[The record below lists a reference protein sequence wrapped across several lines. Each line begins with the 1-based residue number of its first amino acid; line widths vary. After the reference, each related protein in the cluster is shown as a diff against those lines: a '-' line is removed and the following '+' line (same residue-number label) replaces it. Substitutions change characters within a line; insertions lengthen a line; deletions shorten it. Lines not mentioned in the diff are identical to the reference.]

1 MAYKDIINELHNFDQ
16 NRGWDKY
23 HSLISLS
30 RALGI
35 ESSEVEK
42 IFLWKNNDKDLS
54 EENIYQLKMELADVL
69 IYTYYMC
76 NKLNVNPNDIVEQK
90 ININKNRHWK
100 LDKN

>member
-1 MAYKDIINELHNFDQ
+1 MEYKEILKKLHNFDK

-42 IFLWKNNDKDLS
+42 IFLWKNSDKELS
-54 EENIYQLKMELADVL
+54 KKDVDDLKMEIADVL
-69 IYTYYMC
+69 IYTFYIC
-76 NKLNVNPNDIVEQK
+76 DKLKVNPNDIVEQK
-90 ININKNRHWK
+90 LDINKNRHWK
-100 LDKN
+100 FDKN

>member
-1 MAYKDIINELHNFDQ
+1 MEYKEIVKELHNFDK

-42 IFLWKNNDKDLS
+42 IFLWKSSDKDLS
-54 EENIYQLKMELADVL
+54 KKDIDDLKMEIADVL
-69 IYTYYMC
+69 IYTFYMC
-76 NKLNVNPNDIVEQK
+76 DKLNVSPKDIVKQK
-90 ININKNRHWK
+90 LDINKTRHWK
-100 LDKN
+100 FDK